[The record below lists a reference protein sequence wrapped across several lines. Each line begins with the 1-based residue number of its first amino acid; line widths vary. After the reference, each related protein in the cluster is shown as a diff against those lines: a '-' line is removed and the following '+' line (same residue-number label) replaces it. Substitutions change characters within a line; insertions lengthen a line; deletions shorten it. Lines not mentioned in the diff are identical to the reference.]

1 MRRKVLFIS
10 PLPPPHYGSAMSSK
24 MCLKVLQDSE
34 KFEVKD
40 IKLNYSKNVADMG
53 RFNRDKIVGFFKVK
67 KEIKQKI
74 KEFKPD
80 LIYFMPATSNL
91 GLIRD
96 YFFTREIKRHWN
108 EKILFHLR
116 ARITMKDW
124 DNKFFRRI
132 FKKMFLGQ
140 KAIILDKSLR
150 GDLHGLI
157 KEKDLF
163 IVPNAIENEISEKKL
178 KSILKDRTKN
188 NSFNIIFLSNM
199 IESKGWFKLLE
210 ASKILKERGIK
221 FTCNFVGS
229 WPGKRE
235 ELKFNAYVERNK
247 LKNYVRHLGKRTG
260 NAKNKILKD
269 SDVLVFPTEF
279 PLETFGR
286 VIIEGMMFGLP
297 IIANGIAAIP
307 TTIQNKKTGFV
318 LKENTPKEIAEK
330 IEKLYRDKDLREKM
344 GELGRKR
351 FVKHYT
357 LEFYRKSFNKII
369 LNN

>member
-150 GDLHGLI
+150 KDLHGLI
-157 KEKDLF
+157 KD
-163 IVPNAIENEISEKKL
+163 
-178 KSILKDRTKN
+178 
-188 NSFNIIFLSNM
+188 
-199 IESKGWFKLLE
+199 
-210 ASKILKERGIK
+210 
-221 FTCNFVGS
+221 
-229 WPGKRE
+229 
-235 ELKFNAYVERNK
+235 
-247 LKNYVRHLGKRTG
+247 
-260 NAKNKILKD
+260 
-269 SDVLVFPTEF
+269 
-279 PLETFGR
+279 
-286 VIIEGMMFGLP
+286 
-297 IIANGIAAIP
+297 
-307 TTIQNKKTGFV
+307 
-318 LKENTPKEIAEK
+318 
-330 IEKLYRDKDLREKM
+330 
-344 GELGRKR
+344 
-351 FVKHYT
+351 
-357 LEFYRKSFNKII
+357 
-369 LNN
+369 